1 MSLLTLPQTDGP
13 DDDLPQGGERSEQ
26 FVLGVGEYFERLD
39 VRLSPSLF
47 PRNMSSSLVLWQSI
61 QVAIRS
67 SLAHIRQSRI
77 AASAINAPPH
87 GFVPPSLGVTIPTD
101 GAGTGE
107 VSLGLQEERAGRD
120 AWVGILDALTR
131 LKAAREQE
139 ELGSTGD
146 SQRRGVNM
154 DTRE

>member
-1 MSLLTLPQTDGP
+1 VSLLTLPQTDGP
-13 DDDLPQGGERSEQ
+13 DDDLPQGEERSEQ
-26 FVLGVGEYFERLD
+26 FVLEVSEYFERLD
-39 VRLSPSLF
+39 VRLSLSSPEHVVTSL
-47 PRNMSSSLVLWQSI
+47 LWQSI

-107 VSLGLQEERAGRD
+107 LSLGLQEERAGRD
-120 AWVGILDALTR
+120 AWVGILNALTR
-131 LKAAREQE
+131 LKAARERE
-139 ELGSTGD
+139 EPGSTGD